1 MTAMS
6 TLRAIVANP
15 QFVRPDVEPPADRH
29 PTNNLCRDLP
39 ARLVQQIEP
48 TPLIGH
54 GPIRSAQGRLPE
66 DERDWPIWVRV
77 ASHIGLAL
85 MLIATCALWSCDP
98 MGAAAGCGPN
108 VCAMLL
114 EGE

>member
-6 TLRAIVANP
+6 SLRAIVANP
-15 QFVRPDVEPPADRH
+15 ELVRPDVEPLADRH

-39 ARLVQQIEP
+39 ARLAQQTEP

-66 DERDWPIWVRV
+66 AERDWPIWVRV

-85 MLIATCALWSCDP
+85 MLLATCALWSCDP
-98 MGAAAGCGPN
+98 MGAAGGWGPIA
-108 VCAMLL
+108 CAMLL

>member
-1 MTAMS
+1 MNRSHYQKIAD
-6 TLRAIVANP
+6 AEVAD
-15 QFVRPDVEPPADRH
+15 RIALRH

-39 ARLVQQIEP
+39 ARLVQHIEP
-48 TPLIGH
+48 TPLIVH
-54 GPIRSAQGRLPE
+54 GKIRSAQGRLPE

-98 MGAAAGCGPN
+98 MGAAAGCGPS
-108 VCAMLL
+108 VCVMQI
-114 EGE
+114 GE

>member
-1 MTAMS
+1 MRAMRS
-6 TLRAIVANP
+6 LKAIVANP
-15 QFVRPDVEPPADRH
+15 QLVRPDVEPADRH

-39 ARLVQQIEP
+39 ERLAQQIEP
-48 TPLIGH
+48 TQLTGH
-54 GPIRSAQGRLPE
+54 GPIRSVQGRLPE

-98 MGAAAGCGPN
+98 MGAEAGCGPS
-108 VCAMLL
+108 VCVMPL